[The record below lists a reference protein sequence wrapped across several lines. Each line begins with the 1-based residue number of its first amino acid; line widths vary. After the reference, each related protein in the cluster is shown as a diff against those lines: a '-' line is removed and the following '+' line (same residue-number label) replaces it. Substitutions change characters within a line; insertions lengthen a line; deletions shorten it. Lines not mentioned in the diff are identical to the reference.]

1 MKCYSSFFL
10 QPKVSN
16 TSLLEIVIFQQGR
29 ILSHTAVTVF
39 DHKIEKHTEWGPQDT
54 LIQHYING
62 KSHNVNC

>member
-39 DHKIEKHTEWGPQDT
+39 DHKIEKHTE
-54 LIQHYING
+54 
-62 KSHNVNC
+62 